1 MYHTGQAIFAIKGQC
16 HDCFMHVFSFLKYST
31 RATCQQAKTVT
42 RINVF
47 AKKFHYKVL
56 NSRVRD
62 YADTVLVFSMTTR
75 TLCQRTQ
82 WLRRHENLS
91 KPFCLLIFFSS
102 FKPKGRTSRDTVP
115 LTCAVCPALAISSI
129 TGIIPKLYYTEV
141 VIYIMHVNSMGRTK
155 QSWPMLYI
163 YNTYTVLYCCCYIY
177 NIYEDGV

>member
-16 HDCFMHVFSFLKYST
+16 HDIFMHVFSFLKYST
-31 RATCQQAKTVT
+31 RATCQQAKTVS

-62 YADTVLVFSMTTR
+62 YADTVLVFSINTR

-82 WLRRHENLS
+82 WLRRHKKFIKTVLS
-91 KPFCLLIFFSS
+91 VHMGPTLIFFSS
-102 FKPKGRTSRDTVP
+102 FKPKGRTSHDTVP

-163 YNTYTVLYCCCYIY
+163 
-177 NIYEDGV
+177 